1 MPFVAVLLCW
11 SMAVFPGSRPSRSYE
26 PLALRMCKAIY
37 DIMEGKH
44 SVWVSLAAVSKHLK
58 VSDAEMLQGAMS
70 HAAQKGWLMIGG
82 HPAHSLM
89 LVAAGERAM
98 LVKR

>member
-1 MPFVAVLLCW
+1 
-11 SMAVFPGSRPSRSYE
+11 MAVFPGSRPSRSYE
-26 PLALRMCKAIY
+26 PLALRMCKAIH

-70 HAAQKGWLMIGG
+70 HAAQRGWVMIGG

-98 LVKR
+98 LVKK